1 MSPQNPTSEIPP
13 DNTLPFREFLVPR
26 GEQPKRLDIYLSK
39 NCLGFTRSRVQR
51 LLEQK
56 LVTIND
62 VFAVASHKIR
72 GGDQIRVFI
81 PPPRSQAALP
91 ENIPLDILYE
101 DDDLIVLSK
110 PPGLVVHPA
119 PGHADGTLVNGLLFH
134 FQTQTEDLKKR
145 DQPEDEDEP
154 DRPTRA
160 GLVHRLDQDTSGVMV
175 IGKNESI
182 VLDLMN
188 QFKDRTV
195 SKKYLAL
202 VKGILPKKRGEID
215 APIGRST
222 HDRKKFAV
230 RQDGKPSLTRYRV
243 LETFRE
249 NCSLLE
255 VTLFTG
261 RTHQIRV
268 HFRHLGFPLL
278 GDTVYGPKGAEN
290 KNFPRQMLHA
300 WKLIFRH
307 PRSDSR
313 MEFEAPLPPD
323 FTLALERLTP
333 FSRGT
338 APLVVSRQLSVV
350 PGPKEE
356 S

>member
-1 MSPQNPTSEIPP
+1 MVSRDLTEQDPNNS
-13 DNTLPFREFLVPR
+13 LASCREFLVPR
-26 GEQPKRLDIYLSK
+26 GEQPKRLDIYLSR

-51 LLEQK
+51 LLEEK

-62 VFAVASHKIR
+62 IYPASSHKIR
-72 GGDQIRVFI
+72 GGDRIRVLI
-81 PPPRSQAALP
+81 PPPRSQAAQP
-91 ENIPLDILYE
+91 EDIHLEILYE
-101 DDDLIVLSK
+101 DDDLIVISK

-119 PGHADGTLVNGLLFH
+119 PGHASGTLVNGLLFH
-134 FQTQTEDLKKR
+134 FQSQGDEQKKGE
-145 DQPEDEDEP
+145 PEEEEEAE
-154 DRPTRA
+154 RPLRA

-175 IGKNESI
+175 VGKSETV

-188 QFKDRTV
+188 QFKDRSV

-202 VKGILPKKRGEID
+202 VKGILPKKRGEIN

-243 LETFRE
+243 LETYHE
-249 NCSLLE
+249 NYSLLE
-255 VTLFTG
+255 VTLLTG

-268 HFRHLGFPLL
+268 HFRYLGFPLL
-278 GDTVYGPKGAEN
+278 GDAVYGSKGTEN

-300 WKLIFRH
+300 WKLSFQH
-307 PRSDSR
+307 PSSNSK

-323 FTLALERLTP
+323 FVSALERLTP
-333 FSRGT
+333 SLPS
-338 APLVVSRQLSVV
+338 APRI
-350 PGPKEE
+350 
-356 S
+356 

>member
-1 MSPQNPTSEIPP
+1 MAEEAK
-13 DNTLPFREFLVPR
+13 DNLLPYREFLVPR
-26 GEQPKRLDIYLSK
+26 GEQPKRLDIYLSR

-51 LLEQK
+51 LLEEK

-62 VFAVASHKIR
+62 TFPLPSHKVR
-72 GGDQIRVFI
+72 GGDQIRVLI
-81 PPPRSQAALP
+81 PPPRPQTAQA
-91 ENIPLDILYE
+91 ENIHLDILFE

-119 PGHADGTLVNGLLFH
+119 PGHSNGTLVNGLLFH
-134 FQTQTEDLKKR
+134 FQAQAEDHKKNMLE
-145 DQPEDEDEP
+145 EDEEETA
-154 DRPTRA
+154 RPMRA

-175 IGKNESI
+175 IGKTEAI
-182 VLDLMN
+182 VFDLMK

-202 VKGILPKKRGEID
+202 VKGILPKKRGEIN

-230 RQDGKPSLTRYRV
+230 RQDGKASITRYRV
-243 LETFRE
+243 LETFHE
-249 NCSLLE
+249 KYSLLE
-255 VTLFTG
+255 VTLLTG

-278 GDTVYGPKGAEN
+278 GDAVYGSKGPEN
-290 KNFPRQMLHA
+290 KRFPRQMLHA
-300 WKLIFRH
+300 WKLVFQH

-313 MEFEAPLPPD
+313 MEFEAPPPPD
-323 FTLALERLTP
+323 FTSVLESLTP
-333 FSRGT
+333 
-338 APLVVSRQLSVV
+338 VSRISSDYVKTEPTGV
-350 PGPKEE
+350 

>member
-1 MSPQNPTSEIPP
+1 MASQDLDAEDPNRSLSPY
-13 DNTLPFREFLVPR
+13 REFLVPR
-26 GEQPKRLDIYLSK
+26 GEQPKRLDIYLSR

-51 LLEQK
+51 LLEEK

-62 VFAVASHKIR
+62 IFPVSSHKVR
-72 GGDQIRVFI
+72 GGDLIRVLI
-81 PPPRSQAALP
+81 PPPRSQAAQP
-91 ENIPLDILYE
+91 ENIHLEILFE
-101 DDDLIVLSK
+101 DEDLIVISK

-119 PGHADGTLVNGLLFH
+119 PGHSSGTLVNGLLFH
-134 FQTQTEDLKKR
+134 FQAQADDQKKEER
-145 DQPEDEDEP
+145 EDEEEGE
-154 DRPTRA
+154 RPLRA

-175 IGKNESI
+175 IGKTESV

-188 QFKDRTV
+188 QFKDRSV

-202 VKGILPKKRGEID
+202 VKGILPKKRGEIN

-243 LETFRE
+243 LETFQE
-249 NCSLLE
+249 NYSLLE
-255 VTLFTG
+255 VTLLTG

-278 GDTVYGPKGAEN
+278 GDAVYGSKGREN

-300 WKLIFRH
+300 WKLSFQH
-307 PRSDSR
+307 PRSASK
-313 MEFEAPLPPD
+313 MEFEAPLPSD
-323 FTLALERLTP
+323 FESALKQLTP
-333 FSRGT
+333 
-338 APLVVSRQLSVV
+338 SVQSSST
-350 PGPKEE
+350 PHFHE
-356 S
+356 